1 MAGDLAINE
10 SSFIIG
16 IDLPVDGGTR
26 PDNCVAPISAGGS
39 SMDSSLIRSDG
50 SKLEP
55 QTGQISVAV
64 IGGGIGGLAAALS
77 LLPAGLDVHVY
88 EQAREMR
95 EVGAGIQVSP
105 NATRIL
111 NRLGLAETLAT
122 VGVQPLTLRQRRWDD
137 GRTLS
142 CAPLGDTVEDAC

>member
-1 MAGDLAINE
+1 
-10 SSFIIG
+10 
-16 IDLPVDGGTR
+16 
-26 PDNCVAPISAGGS
+26 
-39 SMDSSLIRSDG
+39 MDSSLIRLNRA
-50 SKLEP
+50 KPEP
-55 QTGQISVAV
+55 QSGRISAAV

-77 LLPAGLDVHVY
+77 LLRAGLDGHVY

-122 VGVQPLTLRQRRWDD
+122 VGVQPSSLRQRRWMTAA
-137 GRTLS
+137 R
-142 CAPLGDTVEDAC
+142 